1 MEHFTIHIFGYG
13 ETQINGDEFSVKVS
27 TDSLTTVKPLVDAVW
42 ADKPADVNSEQDFH
56 VINIFNYNEIRYIAN
71 EDFTLEVNPALKA
84 LIDNLITELKNALNA
99 LPPVV
104 QPNVATPPVVQENV
118 VTPPVVQPTVA
129 TPPVVQE
136 NVVTPPVVQENVV
149 TPPVVQENVVTPPV
163 VQENVVTPPP
173 PNMDEPTLII

>member
-42 ADKPADVNSEQDFH
+42 ADKPADVNSQQDFH

-84 LIDNLITELKNALNA
+84 LIDNLIAELRSAFNA

-118 VTPPVVQPTVA
+118 VTPPVVQ
-129 TPPVVQE
+129 E
-136 NVVTPPVVQENVV
+136 NVVTPPVS
-149 TPPVVQENVVTPPV
+149 
-163 VQENVVTPPP
+163 
-173 PNMDEPTLII
+173 NMDAPPLIM